1 MGMIFDGLQSYAGS
15 WEEVAR
21 RKFSAEEI
29 NAVTR
34 AVVKDSTYGL
44 SCCFLM
50 KSGVQKFIPMSS
62 NSKYGLGEVV
72 DLNNAQLV
80 TLHRDGDGDIV
91 RVE

>member
-1 MGMIFDGLQSYAGS
+1 MSMIFDGLQSYAGS
-15 WEEVAR
+15 WEEVSR
-21 RKFSAEEI
+21 RNFTAKEV
-29 NAVTR
+29 NAVSR